1 MKTSVRY
8 ALISLKKSFFVFE
21 KLLATELRIFLN
33 VILGKENG
41 GNPYLFNQMRK
52 TILTCPLTSNLHKN
66 LLLEFFS

>member
-1 MKTSVRY
+1 M
-8 ALISLKKSFFVFE
+8 FE

-52 TILTCPLTSNLHKN
+52 TILTRSLTSNLHKN